1 MNSIKARIFPRAR
14 RAFTLVEIMVV
25 IVIIGLLAAIAIPVI
40 SAFGNRA
47 KERMILQNLR
57 LLSDAAQI
65 YFMESMANEARFTD
79 LVGEGRFI
87 RNLEPVAG
95 EEYPATI
102 LYEDTI
108 IVATGSIIGDITYDV
123 R

>member
-1 MNSIKARIFPRAR
+1 MNSTLARKAFRYR

-25 IVIIGLLAAIAIPVI
+25 IVIIGLLAALAIPVI
-40 SAFGNRA
+40 SAFGNRS

-57 LLSDAAQI
+57 LLSDAAQV
-65 YFMESMANEARFTD
+65 YFMESMTNEARFTD

-87 RNLEPVAG
+87 RNLDPVAG
-95 EEYPATI
+95 EEYPLII
-102 LYEDTI
+102 LYEDTV
-108 IVATGSIIGDITYDV
+108 IVATGSIIGDIAYDV

>member
-1 MNSIKARIFPRAR
+1 MNSTLTRKAFRYR

-25 IVIIGLLAAIAIPVI
+25 IVIIGLLAAIAIPMI

-65 YFMESMANEARFTD
+65 YFMESMTNEARFAD

-87 RNLEPVAG
+87 RNLDPVAG
-95 EEYPATI
+95 EEYPLII
-102 LYEDTI
+102 LYEDTF
-108 IVATGSIIGDITYDV
+108 IVATGSIIGDIVYDV

>member
-1 MNSIKARIFPRAR
+1 MTGPSPCRNR

-47 KERMILQNLR
+47 KERLILQNLR
-57 LLSDAAQI
+57 LLSDAAQV
-65 YFMESMANEARFTD
+65 YFMESMSNEARLAD

-87 RNLEPVAG
+87 RNLDPVAG
-95 EEYPATI
+95 EEYPLII
-102 LYEDTI
+102 LYEDTF
-108 IVATGSIIGDITYDV
+108 IVATGAVFGDVVYDV